1 MIGHLCLRL
10 ISHIFY
16 VYSNHKMLLSS
27 CDSRNLNLSPFC
39 NLTSTSLAMWQ
50 PSVLET
56 YGNLKTD
63 YIEQISGPLRL
74 KYPNSMADEELIT
87 ALTKVKPC
95 MGLCSNLPPQTNYEI
110 LLLCSTSAPWHSLCN
125 WPTIPQ
131 GHLYYNAY
139 EKDIAIV
146 NLFFGEPTVFGVF
159 NIKSQN
165 WLNWRL
171 FIFRIWAVTKN
182 DLVGLH
188 FWLWRDLRTLPWNQF
203 CVSGWDSLLVLH

>member
-1 MIGHLCLRL
+1 
-10 ISHIFY
+10 
-16 VYSNHKMLLSS
+16 MLLSS

-95 MGLCSNLPPQTNYEI
+95 KGLCSNLPHKQIMKFCCYALLQPPYILFVIDLLFHREICTTMPTKRILPLWTSSLESQLCSVCSTLKARIDSIEDFLFSEFERSPKMTWLDFISGFGGICGLCLGISFVSLVEI
-110 LLLCSTSAPWHSLCN
+110 LYWFSIRLC
-125 WPTIPQ
+125 
-131 GHLYYNAY
+131 
-139 EKDIAIV
+139 
-146 NLFFGEPTVFGVF
+146 
-159 NIKSQN
+159 QN
-165 WLNWRL
+165 
-171 FIFRIWAVTKN
+171 
-182 DLVGLH
+182 
-188 FWLWRDLRTLPWNQF
+188 FWSN
-203 CVSGWDSLLVLH
+203 

>member
-1 MIGHLCLRL
+1 MAGHLCLRL
-10 ISHIFY
+10 ISRISS

-95 MGLCSNLPPQTNYEI
+95 KGLCSNLPPHTNKLLNTQNKANTIKPQTPHTQHQN
-110 LLLCSTSAPWHSLCN
+110 
-125 WPTIPQ
+125 TI
-131 GHLYYNAY
+131 
-139 EKDIAIV
+139 
-146 NLFFGEPTVFGVF
+146 T
-159 NIKSQN
+159 
-165 WLNWRL
+165 
-171 FIFRIWAVTKN
+171 
-182 DLVGLH
+182 
-188 FWLWRDLRTLPWNQF
+188 RTLQKGRTTRL
-203 CVSGWDSLLVLH
+203 SS

>member
-1 MIGHLCLRL
+1 MAGHLCLRL
-10 ISHIFY
+10 ISRTSY

-87 ALTKVKPC
+87 ALTKVKTC
-95 MGLCSNLPPQTNYEI
+95 KGLCSNLPPHTNK
-110 LLLCSTSAPWHSLCN
+110 SLN
-125 WPTIPQ
+125 FAVM
-131 GHLYYNAY
+131 LYFSP
-139 EKDIAIV
+139 
-146 NLFFGEPTVFGVF
+146 LTF
-159 NIKSQN
+159 
-165 WLNWRL
+165 
-171 FIFRIWAVTKN
+171 
-182 DLVGLH
+182 
-188 FWLWRDLRTLPWNQF
+188 
-203 CVSGWDSLLVLH
+203 SL

>member
-1 MIGHLCLRL
+1 MAGHLCLRL
-10 ISHIFY
+10 ISHISS

-95 MGLCSNLPPQTNYEI
+95 KGQCSNLPPQTIMKFCCYALLQPPYILFVIDLLFHREI
-110 LLLCSTSAPWHSLCN
+110 CTTMPTKRILPLWTSFLESQLCSVCSTF
-125 WPTIPQ
+125 TIKRIDQ
-131 GHLYYNAY
+131 L
-139 EKDIAIV
+139 KT
-146 NLFFGEPTVFGVF
+146 LF
-159 NIKSQN
+159 
-165 WLNWRL
+165 
-171 FIFRIWAVTKN
+171 FRIWAVTKN